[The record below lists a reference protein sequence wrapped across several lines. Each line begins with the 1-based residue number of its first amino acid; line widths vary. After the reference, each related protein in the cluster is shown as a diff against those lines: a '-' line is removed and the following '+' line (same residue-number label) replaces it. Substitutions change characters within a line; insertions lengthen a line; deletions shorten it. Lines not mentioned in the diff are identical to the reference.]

1 MYACVCACVCSLPRP
16 QAVVAGTVRYLGQSR
31 KTGGILVPVAAV
43 RICLPCVVP
52 VMVQVA
58 CTAFVLFSIGV
69 EMSDRITSQ
78 AIQSLGP
85 SRCFFSNLYHKA
97 DPH

>member
-1 MYACVCACVCSLPRP
+1 MEMVRARARSRP
-16 QAVVAGTVRYLGQSR
+16 QAVAAGTVRYLKGQSR
-31 KTGGILVPVAAV
+31 KIACIFVPVVAA
-43 RICLPCVVP
+43 RTRLPRVVP
-52 VMVQVA
+52 VIVQVGRI
-58 CTAFVLFSIGV
+58 AFVLFSIGV